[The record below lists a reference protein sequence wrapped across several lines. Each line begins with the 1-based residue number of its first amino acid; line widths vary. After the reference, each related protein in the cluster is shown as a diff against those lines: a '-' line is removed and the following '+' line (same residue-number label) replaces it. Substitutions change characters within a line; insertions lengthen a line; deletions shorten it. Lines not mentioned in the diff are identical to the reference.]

1 MYRWP
6 EHKIKALFIKTTR
19 FNFSLVIYLAAA
31 KRRPDDDVDGD
42 ELIDVEEV

>member
-1 MYRWP
+1 MNKSFLYKNNW
-6 EHKIKALFIKTTR
+6 